1 MLFSS
6 MIFLWLFLPFTV
18 IVNSLLN
25 PRYSNVFLLIMSL
38 LFYAWGEPVYVLLML
53 VSIII
58 NWSAGLLIGKVK
70 RGKGAL
76 LGLDVILNLAILG
89 VFKYYDFAA
98 GSINS
103 LFGRE
108 ILEIRNIALPIGIS
122 FFTFQALS
130 YVIDLY
136 RGRCLVQKNILNL
149 ALYISF
155 FPQLI
160 AGPIV
165 RYSDIAQQIRSRR
178 MTTEGFT
185 VGFRRFIYGLGKKV
199 IISNCMAQIADKVF
213 ALGGAELTT
222 LSAWIGAFAYMM
234 QIYYD
239 FSGYSDMAIGL
250 GKIFGFDFLENFNY
264 PYLSRSIREF
274 WKRWHIS
281 LGTWFREYVYIPL
294 GGNRKGKLITVVN
307 LLIVFLLTG
316 LWHGAN
322 WTFVVWGL
330 YHGLFQ
336 MIERLG
342 FEKVL
347 KKAGILANLYSLIVV
362 LFGWVLFRA
371 DSISY
376 ALEYAH
382 HMVAP
387 WKYGFENALFVRPL
401 FLLSVRDILI
411 FAVAVLGAGPV
422 QAITKKLLPRIH
434 EKWKMSLAEIPFLTA
449 MLVYC
454 IMLLASG
461 TYNPFIY
468 FRF

>member
-6 MIFLWLFLPFTV
+6 MVFLWLFLPFTV

-38 LFYAWGEPVYVLLML
+38 LFYAWGEPVYVVLML
-53 VSIII
+53 ASIFI
-58 NWSAGLLIGKVK
+58 NWSAGLLISKAK
-70 RGKGAL
+70 RGRGCL
-76 LGLDVILNLAILG
+76 LALDVFLNLAILG
-89 VFKYYDFAA
+89 VFKYFDFAA
-98 GSINS
+98 GSVNF

-108 ILEIRNIALPIGIS
+108 VLPIMRLALPVGIS

-136 RGRCLVQKNILNL
+136 RGKCEVQKNVWNL

-165 RYSDIAQQIRSRR
+165 RYSDIDRQITSRR
-178 MTTEGFT
+178 MTTEGFS

-199 IISNCMAQIADKVF
+199 IISNCMAQAADKVF
-213 ALGGAELTT
+213 ALSGAELTT
-222 LSAWIGAFAYMM
+222 ISAWIGALAYMM

-250 GKIFGFDFLENFNY
+250 GKMFGFDFQENFNY

-274 WKRWHIS
+274 WQRWHIS
-281 LGTWFREYVYIPL
+281 LGTWFKEYVYIPL
-294 GGNRKGKLITVVN
+294 GGNRKGRFITIVN
-307 LLIVFLLTG
+307 LFIVFLLTG

-322 WTFVVWGL
+322 WTFVLWGL

-336 MIERLG
+336 IIERLG
-342 FEKVL
+342 LGKIL
-347 KKAGILANLYSLIVV
+347 RKAKILSGLYCLIVV

-371 DSISY
+371 DSLSHALMY
-376 ALEYAH
+376 AS

-387 WKYGFENALFVRPL
+387 WKYGFENALSVRPL
-401 FLLSVRDILI
+401 FVLNLRNVLV
-411 FAVAVLGAGPV
+411 FFLAVLGAGPI
-422 QAITKKLLPRIH
+422 QAVTKKILPRLND
-434 EKWKMSLAEIPFLTA
+434 KWKMSLAEIPFLA
-449 MLVYC
+449 AVLIYS